1 MGAAIFKGCFLSTP
15 SLFSFTDYD
24 TGSSMS
30 SPQASSNEKENE
42 GGLLSPMRPAS
53 KQPIVEA
60 SVEGQDELP
69 EEAVTGK
76 WRGHLGSLFSPMLRI
91 FGDGGDEVAE
101 VARKKQYIRAL
112 LAAKLDELVG

>member
-1 MGAAIFKGCFLSTP
+1 
-15 SLFSFTDYD
+15 
-24 TGSSMS
+24 MS

-101 VARKKQYIRAL
+101 AANDEDANERERLAEQARIAQEAERVA
-112 LAAKLDELVG
+112 